1 MKSVRARNTE
11 AERLQLL
18 CVIGILSEKPRMRI
32 ALGLVSL
39 SLSSCIGAGNEIHD
53 VTSVLGS
60 LHLLLERERIGPAAQ
75 SNGMKRT
82 RLFVSDTALSNCIV
96 RTSSPTD
103 SAGTFFLI
111 SLLKWI
117 GRVSAFLQCCDFVA
131 PFSSTEYINQR
142 RGGRRRV
149 SDAWVWSATNW
160 ISLLAVFPINKVQPR
175 KGRGEKKLEKE
186 EHAPITNASGKMEGG
201 I

>member
-39 SLSSCIGAGNEIHD
+39 SLF
-53 VTSVLGS
+53 
-60 LHLLLERERIGPAAQ
+60 LHRSRQRNSRCHVRSWLTPSASRERERERIGPAAQ

-175 KGRGEKKLEKE
+175 KGRGEK
-186 EHAPITNASGKMEGG
+186 N
-201 I
+201 